1 MGNLVHLLW
10 APGQVGIDDKRPHWV
25 QAISILAISSNTQML
40 LALLAYTIRDW
51 RQLQIAVAI
60 PVFLAILLYPITPE
74 SPR

>member
-1 MGNLVHLLW
+1 
-10 APGQVGIDDKRPHWV
+10 
-25 QAISILAISSNTQML
+25 ML

-60 PVFLAILLYPITPE
+60 PVFGALLLYPITPE